1 MSVMRGGN
9 RPLSPRRSRSD
20 AGKAVPAEAVH
31 RRQACALLC
40 AMLLT
45 VCAASLLAGC
55 IAMVPGTL
63 AFVVP
68 AEATDTYS
76 AAWLHT
82 QQSTHIPPHHG
93 SCRSCSPR
101 ACTTLTGCCING
113 SKDVDGV
120 WEAVYLRRLGLPRHL
135 GLPTWDGHPL
145 KYTGTSLLV
154 VLLQA
159 PLKQCLCCH
168 GQLEQVLLEDIVHT
182 SCRTHS
188 VSLLHHLLSHRGSM
202 SAFGWSL
209 LQVPSSSSTARAVGL
224 YSYVPHVC

>member
-1 MSVMRGGN
+1 MPQPLA
-9 RPLSPRRSRSD
+9 RPGPCLQLRPIVVVPLPGTIAPNPASNTCDTSGTSQCTSSHVGWQNLPNVQDGAGPMLSQFSM
-20 AGKAVPAEAVH
+20 AVH
-31 RRQACALLC
+31 PMCP
-40 AMLLT
+40 MLAH
-45 VCAASLLAGC
+45 V
-55 IAMVPGTL
+55 
-63 AFVVP
+63 
-68 AEATDTYS
+68 
-76 AAWLHT
+76 
-82 QQSTHIPPHHG
+82 
-93 SCRSCSPR
+93 
-101 ACTTLTGCCING
+101 
-113 SKDVDGV
+113 
-120 WEAVYLRRLGLPRHL
+120 RRLGSPRLRAARHL

-168 GQLEQVLLEDIVHT
+168 GQLDQVLLEDIVHT